1 MSNLINEIKRMQVL
15 AGILKENEDMN
26 DLTESEIKQI
36 MNGYLEAALWT
47 EEENLKDMG
56 NSEEDYDFDDDDEDE
71 DESEI
76 DKIIRMQK
84 DLKSKGIDSFSK
96 DHITPDSL
104 IQAYLDIKQFIK
116 SAGVE
121 AVNEAVNENGLER
134 LGHDIWLTRN
144 RHGSGFFDYTYENEN
159 ILMNAAHNLKEVY
172 IYIDDE
178 GMLRFSN
185 ES

>member
-84 DLKSKGIDSFSK
+84 ELKSKGVDSFSK
-96 DHITPDSL
+96 DHITTDSL
-104 IQAYLDIKQFIK
+104 IQAYLDIKKFIK
-116 SAGVE
+116 SAGIE

-159 ILMNAAHNLKEVY
+159 QLMTAAHNLKEVDL
-172 IYIDDE
+172 YIDDE